1 MMRKRS
7 DVVLMLVGLEESVS
21 ESPPPLPLVVVVE
34 LLLLFAAV
42 ESAVDLRDRV
52 IMVVVV
58 GWCRFAMVLAIVHQ
72 R

>member
-1 MMRKRS
+1 MRKRS